1 MRLAE
6 PLAMSFDDTEVL
18 TLLVQLGVSHRLE
31 FAPGVP
37 GNAVDY
43 FVKDHPT
50 HWLFFSRHRGF
61 PDPKDNGY
69 AVIGMFKKN
78 YTEADAERF
87 VAYTMAK
94 RKAVPYRV
102 VGLSSGFAVPQ
113 S

>member
-6 PLAMSFDDTEVL
+6 PLAMSFDDAEVL
-18 TLLVQLGVSHRLE
+18 GLLVRLGVSHRLE

-37 GNAVDY
+37 GNSVDY

-61 PDPKDNGY
+61 PNPKDNGY
-69 AVIGMFKKN
+69 AVVGLFKKAFS
-78 YTEADAERF
+78 EADAERF
-87 VAYTMAK
+87 VADAMAR
-94 RKAVPYRV
+94 RKAVPHQV
-102 VGLSSGFAVPQ
+102 VGLASGFAVPQ